1 MRLGYAHFP
10 ISAVIS
16 KDKKQIE
23 IRNFLGGKKPHTIN
37 LNPGCTVYQEKDVKD
52 TLVFDGI
59 DNAALSQSSQSC
71 ARVRQDKSARSEERR
86 MRESSWTVSSCPRR
100 PSPTQLR
107 KTEQSLPLNGRHEQC
122 LFELISH

>member
-1 MRLGYAHFP
+1 MRLVYAHFP

-37 LNPGCTVYQEKDVKD
+37 LNPGCTVFQEKDVKD

-59 DNAALSQSSQSC
+59 DNAALSQSC
-71 ARVRQDKSARSEERR
+71 ARVRQVCKVGGKKDERKFLDGIFVSEKTLTKPIERD
-86 MRESSWTVSSCPRR
+86 
-100 PSPTQLR
+100 
-107 KTEQSLPLNGRHEQC
+107 
-122 LFELISH
+122 